1 MKYRTILLL
10 GAPGAGKGTQ
20 GRILGSIPQ
29 FFHCACGDVFR
40 SLRPD
45 NELGRLFM
53 EYSSQGKLV
62 PDDATV
68 KLWHQT
74 IEDNIASGRFKPDH
88 DTVVLD
94 GIPRNVPQAEM
105 LQSSIDVRMVI
116 SLVCA
121 EPEKLVQRLQRR
133 ATNENRLDDI
143 KLDVIRTR
151 LETYERET
159 QPVLDYYGPRL
170 ICNVNALQTPVNVH
184 RDVLNAMAEAK
195 LFS

>member
-1 MKYRTILLL
+1 MKYRTILLF

-45 NELGRLFM
+45 NELGRLFV

-68 KLWHQT
+68 KLWHRT
-74 IEDNIASGRFKPDH
+74 IEGSIASGRFRPDQ

-105 LQSSIDVRMVI
+105 LQSAIDVRMVI

-170 ICNVNALQTPVNVH
+170 IRNVNALQTPVNVH

>member
-74 IEDNIASGRFKPDH
+74 IEGNIASGRFKPDH

-133 ATNENRLDDI
+133 ATNENRLDDV

-159 QPVLDYYGPRL
+159 RPVLDYYGPRL

-195 LFS
+195 LFA

>member
-45 NELGRLFM
+45 NELGRLFR

-74 IEDNIASGRFKPDH
+74 IEGNIASGRFKPDQ

-133 ATNENRLDDI
+133 ATNENRIDDI